1 MSRLVLDI
9 GNTRTVM
16 GLLREGELLAQWR
29 VATSHWTA
37 DELWVL
43 VRNLLELPERT
54 PPDAV
59 AFASVVPQVR
69 HSVYGLCGRY
79 LDLEPVEVSPST
91 AGIGIGYLFPHE
103 LGPDRLANAAGALLL
118 DSAPAIVADFG
129 TATTFDVIDAG
140 GRYAGGAIAPG
151 VGTSAAD
158 MFKKAERLNP
168 VDLEFPDSPLG
179 RTTAQAIRSG
189 VLNGAVGAADHMV
202 RLLAECVEGEPVLW
216 ATGGWARGIGPRCS
230 VGFRVCPELTL
241 LGIDEIGRRN
251 SPKGGPH

>member
-1 MSRLVLDI
+1 MKRLVLDI

-16 GLLREGELLAQWR
+16 GLLSEGGLLGQWR

-43 VRNLLELPERT
+43 VRNLLELPERE
-54 PPDAV
+54 PPGAV

-69 HSVYGLCGRY
+69 HSVYGLCRRY
-79 LDLEPVEVSPST
+79 LEVEPVEVSPAT
-91 AGIGIGYLFPHE
+91 AGLEIGYLFPHE
-103 LGPDRLANAAGALLL
+103 LGADRLANAVGALLL
-118 DSAPAIVADFG
+118 GPAPAIVADFG
-129 TATTFDVIDAG
+129 TATTFDVIDSD

-168 VDLEFPDSPLG
+168 VDLDFPDTPLG
-179 RTTAQAIRSG
+179 RTTSEAIRSG
-189 VLNGAVGAADHMV
+189 VLHSAVGAADHMV
-202 RLLAECVEGEPVLW
+202 RLLAGCMDGDPQLW
-216 ATGGWARGIGPRCS
+216 ATGGWARGIGHRCS
-230 VGFRVCPELTL
+230 VGFRVRPELTL

-251 SPKGGPH
+251 AAKGGGR